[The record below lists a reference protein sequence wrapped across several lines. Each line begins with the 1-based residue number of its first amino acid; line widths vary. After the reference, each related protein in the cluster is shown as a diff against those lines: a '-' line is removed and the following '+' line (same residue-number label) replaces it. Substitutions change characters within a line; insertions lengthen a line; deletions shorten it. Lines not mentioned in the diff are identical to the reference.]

1 MIVDGLPGLKYTL
14 KYTWS
19 KEVVMP
25 QISLY
30 VDAETLEK
38 VEAEA
43 KAAKVSISKYV
54 SSVLHE
60 KFEHTWPQS
69 FLALFSSIKD
79 ESFVRPEDAV
89 NDQDAERQKL

>member
-1 MIVDGLPGLKYTL
+1 MIIDGSTGIKYTF
-14 KYTWS
+14 KYTWL

-30 VDAETLEK
+30 VDAQTLEK

-54 SSVLHE
+54 ASVLHE
-60 KFEHTWPQS
+60 KFEYTWPQS
-69 FLALFSSIKD
+69 FLSLFGSIKD

-89 NDQDAERQKL
+89 SDQDTERQKL